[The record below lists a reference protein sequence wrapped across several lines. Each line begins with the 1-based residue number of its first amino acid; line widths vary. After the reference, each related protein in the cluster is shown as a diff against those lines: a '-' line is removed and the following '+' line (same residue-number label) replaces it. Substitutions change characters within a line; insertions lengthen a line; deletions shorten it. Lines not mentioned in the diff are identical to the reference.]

1 MWYLFIRPISILPKS
16 AKPHNRLRSRRDFAT
31 WQLLASPAFLADR
44 DMTTIHNP
52 DKAFAAKI
60 GGPHSHFAAPPTG
73 RVHAAGF
80 GRVVGSAIAAQSTAL
95 AVLLVDHEPADLQRQ
110 WRMLAEQFRSDVR
123 MTVAHTAAEGLAI
136 LAQEAIDVVVSEYL
150 LPDADGL
157 GLLASITALYPRVS
171 TILLTGRGSAQV
183 AAKAIQLGARDYLVK
198 DQLDAATFARSIRRA
213 TRLAES
219 DRRQARQVEQLHQSR
234 IDLDEVVRALS
245 HDMTANFMLL
255 DHSFRR
261 LKDSTVADQGAVAGS
276 AASPANDAPP
286 PGGAL
291 GDLSQRFAHVE
302 ACLKESKRFLD
313 DLVMLARTGGIEMD
327 PSRADLNSIV
337 QEVLFEQRELL
348 AERGIQA
355 TIAAELPAV
364 WCNPARVKQV
374 FTNLIRNA
382 AKHGCGKQ
390 EPRIDIGLWPQSE
403 DSAVLTAGKMDEL
416 SRALPLTPVR
426 LSSPKSSPSPAR
438 GEGSRTPIVQWGE
451 RSLSPSPLTGEGRG
465 EGDELPT
472 GVQFKSGT
480 SSTRKIAKSADG
492 ISAIWLTVRDNGP
505 GIPAEFR
512 DDIFLPGR
520 RLRGAHPDGSG
531 MGLSIVKRIV
541 EYYGGQVHVDPTY
554 DAGAAFVFSLPALPA
569 S

>member
-1 MWYLFIRPISILPKS
+1 
-16 AKPHNRLRSRRDFAT
+16 
-31 WQLLASPAFLADR
+31 
-44 DMTTIHNP
+44 MTTIHNHEKP
-52 DKAFAAKI
+52 FSAKV
-60 GGPHSHFAAPPTG
+60 GGPHSRFAAPQTG
-73 RVHAAGF
+73 RVHVAGF
-80 GRVVGSAIAAQSTAL
+80 GKVVGSAIAPQTTPW
-95 AVLLVDHEPADLQRQ
+95 AVLLVDHAPADLQRH

-171 TILLTGRGSAQV
+171 TILLTGQGSAQV

-198 DQLDAATFARSIRRA
+198 DQLDAATLGRSIRRA

-219 DRRQARQVEQLHQSR
+219 DRRQAHQVEQLHQSR

-261 LKDSTVADQGAVAGS
+261 LKDSTVADQGPIAGN
-276 AASPANDAPP
+276 AAAPQ
-286 PGGAL
+286 GAL

-327 PSRADLNSIV
+327 PSRVELNSIV

-348 AERGIQA
+348 TERGIQT
-355 TIAAELPAV
+355 TISADLPAV

-390 EPRIDIGLWPQSE
+390 QPRISIGLWLRTE
-403 DSAVLTAGKMDEL
+403 DSAVRTAGKMDEL
-416 SRALPLTPVR
+416 SPALPLTP
-426 LSSPKSSPSPAR
+426 SPSPAR
-438 GEGSRTPIVQWGE
+438 GEESQSMPNPSFAKSEGSQFPIVPRSE

-465 EGDELPT
+465 EGDGLPSD
-472 GVQFKSGT
+472 VQFTAGT
-480 SSTRKIAKSADG
+480 SSTRKVANSADG
-492 ISAIWLTVRDNGP
+492 ISAIWLAVCDNGP

-512 DDIFLPGR
+512 DEIFLPRR

-531 MGLSIVKRIV
+531 VGLSIVKRIV
-541 EYYGGQVHVDPTY
+541 EYYGGRVYVDPRY
-554 DAGAAFVFSLPALPA
+554 EKGAAFVFSLPALPA
-569 S
+569 A